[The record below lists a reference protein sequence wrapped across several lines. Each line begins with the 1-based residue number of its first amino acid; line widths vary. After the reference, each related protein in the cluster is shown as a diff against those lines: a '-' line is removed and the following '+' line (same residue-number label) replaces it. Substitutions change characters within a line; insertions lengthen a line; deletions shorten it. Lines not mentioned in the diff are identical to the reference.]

1 MRIVKVPGV
10 IGRNASPGVSAAVW
24 LILFIALCAL
34 SAAHESALP
43 ARFLLDA
50 AGILQMMKS
59 GASFEAFGDSFAN
72 LAWVFNF
79 FGLRDFTI
87 SLLGFLAASFSMFFA
102 IWRSGVTALKPAE
115 FCLVAF
121 WLVNQTV
128 YIGLPSKEIVIS
140 ILVLLLLFYSS
151 SRAILPIFVVL
162 AGLIAVYFRSYWG
175 IVLSATV
182 CLYLAPTGFRRPI
195 SLLLFSLFVFVV
207 VAVGFQAA
215 LGEPLGFA
223 RQSVNEW
230 RDVNDTASIIMPFIA
245 GNGIVVGVANAAITL
260 VTFIVP
266 LRLIASGNA
275 MQMLGGVGLCLTFGM
290 LSFRYRAVATSYAA
304 RRGFERLCLCLLV
317 SFVVTQ
323 AIFEPDYGSFLRH
336 LSPISPLIVFFVL
349 RLGLEPQ
356 RRVAAAPR
364 ALAHRRR

>member
-24 LILFIALCAL
+24 LVLFIALCAL
-34 SAAHESALP
+34 STAHESALP

-50 AGILQMMKS
+50 AGILEMMKS
-59 GASFEAFGDSFAN
+59 DTSFQAFGDSFAN
-72 LAWVFNF
+72 LAWIFNF
-79 FGLRDFTI
+79 FGLHDFTI
-87 SLLGFLAASFSMFFA
+87 SLLGFLASSFGMFFA
-102 IWRSGVTALKPAE
+102 IWRSRVTALKPAE

-121 WLVNQTV
+121 WLINQTV

-140 ILVLLLLFYSS
+140 VLVLLLLSYSS
-151 SRAILPIFVVL
+151 SRAILPLFVVL
-162 AGLIAVYFRSYWG
+162 AALIAVYFRSYWG
-175 IVLSATV
+175 IVLFATV
-182 CLYLAPTGFRRPI
+182 CLYLAPTGFRRPLP
-195 SLLLFSLFVFVV
+195 LLFFSLFVFMV
-207 VAVGFQAA
+207 VAVGFQQA

-230 RDVNDTASIIMPFIA
+230 RDVNDTASIIVPFIA
-245 GNGIVVGVANAAITL
+245 GDGIFIGVANAAITL

-266 LRLIASGNA
+266 LRLITSGYP
-275 MQMLGGVGLCLTFGM
+275 MQMLGGLGLCLTFGM
-290 LSFRYRAVATSYAA
+290 VFFRYRAVATSYAA
-304 RRGFERLCLCLLV
+304 RNGFERLCLCFLV

-336 LSPISPLIVFFVL
+336 LSPVSPLIVFFVL

-356 RRVAAAPR
+356 GRTAAAPR
-364 ALAHRRR
+364 ALAPRRR